1 MQRFLVS
8 AKASSRVLSRGFA
21 QAAEAAPATQ
31 LTLNFV
37 TPHTPIYTKKVV
49 SQVIVPGAAG
59 EFGLTAG
66 HSPIISELKPGVV
79 TVIHAGGE
87 SEKFFISGGF
97 AINGANSVAEVTT
110 PEAVPIG
117 DLDESAIRA
126 GLEESKRNLA
136 SATAG
141 SAAAAISMDT
151 YAAML
156 LAVGKAL

>member
-1 MQRFLVS
+1 M
-8 AKASSRVLSRGFA
+8 
-21 QAAEAAPATQ
+21 
-31 LTLNFV
+31 
-37 TPHTPIYTKKVV
+37 
-49 SQVIVPGAAG
+49 
-59 EFGLTAG
+59 
-66 HSPIISELKPGVV
+66 
-79 TVIHAGGE
+79 
-87 SEKFFISGGF
+87 
-97 AINGANSVAEVTT
+97 AEVTT

-141 SAAAAISMDT
+141 SAAAAVAQISIDT

>member
-1 MQRFLVS
+1 
-8 AKASSRVLSRGFA
+8 
-21 QAAEAAPATQ
+21 
-31 LTLNFV
+31 
-37 TPHTPIYTKKVV
+37 
-49 SQVIVPGAAG
+49 
-59 EFGLTAG
+59 
-66 HSPIISELKPGVV
+66 
-79 TVIHAGGE
+79 
-87 SEKFFISGGF
+87 
-97 AINGANSVAEVTT
+97 VAEVTT

-141 SAAAAISMDT
+141 SAAAAVAQISIDT